1 MVKKAFLSVLL
12 AMPGALAAQE
22 GRIAFSR
29 SVQYDFEL
37 PEGMPEEM
45 RERIPGARVSELLL
59 FFTPTES
66 VMVEAAS
73 PEPQAEGQDRRTAGF
88 AARMRRNSTSRSD
101 QEELIA
107 SHVNLTDGSMTEAR
121 TFLGRTFRITSERP
135 TYAWSLGGE
144 QREFLGYVVQKATA
158 EHEGR
163 SIEAWFT
170 MQIPVSGGPGPYG
183 GLPGMILLVSVDEGH
198 TLYAASDV
206 NLDGLAGYEIRPPES
221 GDEVSWAEY
230 EMIVEE
236 KLAELELNQSRG
248 DRRRPF

>member
-1 MVKKAFLSVLL
+1 MSKTALLSILLVL
-12 AMPGALAAQE
+12 PGPLAAQE

-37 PEGMPEEM
+37 PEGMPAEM
-45 RERIPGARVSELLL
+45 RERLPNARVSELLL
-59 FFTPTES
+59 FFDPSES
-66 VMVEAAS
+66 VMIEAAR
-73 PEPQAEGQDRRTAGF
+73 PEPEDGDGDRRAAGF

-101 QEELIA
+101 QEELLA
-107 SHVNLTDGSMTEAR
+107 SHVSLTDGTMTEAR
-121 TFLGRTFRITSERP
+121 SFLGRTFRITSERP
-135 TYAWSLGGE
+135 AYAWSLGGE
-144 QREFLGYVVQKATA
+144 QKSYLGYVVQKATA

-170 MQIPVSGGPGPYG
+170 MEIPVSGGPGPYG

-198 TLYAASDV
+198 TLYAATDV
-206 NLDGLAGYEIRPPES
+206 DLGGLGGYEIRPPES

-236 KLAELELNQSRG
+236 KLEELEMNRRSG